1 MLQSAKLK
9 GVGDLKN
16 ILTPYVE
23 SSEFAQLVFG
33 LALVQYLL
41 VLLLFP
47 RFGIVIYSAV
57 ILDKI
62 SII

>member
-1 MLQSAKLK
+1 
-9 GVGDLKN
+9 
-16 ILTPYVE
+16 
-23 SSEFAQLVFG
+23 
-33 LALVQYLL
+33 LVQYLL